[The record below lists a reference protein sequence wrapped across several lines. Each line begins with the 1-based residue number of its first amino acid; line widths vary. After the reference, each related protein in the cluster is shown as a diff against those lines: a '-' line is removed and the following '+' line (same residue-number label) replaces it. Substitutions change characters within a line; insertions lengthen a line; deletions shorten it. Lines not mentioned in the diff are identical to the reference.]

1 MKEVDR
7 PFDGIEI
14 LASVRL
20 LTMLIVIEAFNIVTV
35 LAEFTLAHIG
45 IDHTGIL
52 IRI

>member
-1 MKEVDR
+1 MEEIDG

-20 LTMLIVIEAFNIVTV
+20 LTVLIVVEAFNIVTV
-35 LAEFTLAHIG
+35 LVEFPLAHIG
-45 IDHTGIL
+45 IEHTGIL